1 MGSKKTKRRK
11 AAVTQAPRL
20 RLSDRLRLPEGPV
33 DLAAL
38 STSATVGFDGD
49 KADGKA
55 ALVALDDELSELQ
68 EKLFAHGR
76 SGGERSLL
84 LVLQGMDT
92 AGKGGAVRHA
102 VALMDP
108 QGLAHTAFKAPT
120 REELR
125 HDFLWRIRRRLPRA
139 GMVGVF
145 DRSHYEDVVVAK
157 VKSLSPPAAIGRRY
171 AAINRFEES
180 LATSGTTVVKVMLHI
195 SKDEQ
200 RDRLLTRLDRTD
212 KYWKYRPGD
221 IDDRALWEDYQR
233 AYEIA
238 LERCNTDIAPWHV
251 VPSDHKWYRNWA
263 VAMLLLEALR
273 EMALDWPPADFD
285 IELERGRVL
294 AT

>member
-38 STSATVGFDGD
+38 STSETVGFDGD
-49 KADGKA
+49 KADGVA
-55 ALVALDDELSELQ
+55 ALAALDDELSELQ

-76 SGGERSLL
+76 SGGQRSLL

-120 REELR
+120 REELA
-125 HDFLWRIRRRLPRA
+125 HDFLWRIRRRLPRP

-145 DRSHYEDVVVAK
+145 DRSHYEDVLVTR
-157 VKSLSPPAAIGRRY
+157 VKSLFPAATIGRRY
-171 AAINRFEES
+171 AAINRFEER
-180 LATSGTTVVKVMLHI
+180 LATTGTTVVKVMLHI
-195 SKDEQ
+195 SKEEQ
-200 RDRLLTRLDRTD
+200 RNRLLTRLDRPD
-212 KYWKYRPGD
+212 KYWKYRRGD

-233 AYEIA
+233 VYEIA
-238 LERCNTDIAPWHV
+238 LERCNTDITPWHV
-251 VPSDHKWYRNWA
+251 VPADHKWYRNWA

-273 EMALDWPPADFD
+273 EMGLDWPSADFD
-285 IELERGRVL
+285 VEIERGRVL
-294 AT
+294 AS